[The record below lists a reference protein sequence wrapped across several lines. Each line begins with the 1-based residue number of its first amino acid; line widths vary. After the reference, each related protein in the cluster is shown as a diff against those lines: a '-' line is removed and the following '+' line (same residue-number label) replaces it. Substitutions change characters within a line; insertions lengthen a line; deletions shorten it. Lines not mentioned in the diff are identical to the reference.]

1 MIGYAIIT
9 LHIVIC
15 FIMLILLKTGVLK
28 VDGLMF
34 VMILC
39 IPFWGALCA
48 VIITIMINLG
58 MDGSKNGELEMMRSN
73 LLDQSQLP
81 RQEAESENIVP
92 LEDALIMNDPTVR
105 RSVMMDVLMT
115 DVKKYIP
122 VINQAR
128 MNDDVEV
135 VHYATTAMVELSKEY
150 ELKLQEYSSEY
161 ASNPGREGLL
171 DEYISFLAQYISS
184 GMVQGQL
191 LEIQRNTYHQLLI
204 SKLTLSP
211 NIDDYEKLVRSL
223 LSSKLYIRADVA
235 LSSME
240 ENWPNDERN
249 WILRFR
255 YYYETGAS
263 TKLKEMIKMTSES
276 GRYYSQEVRDIVEL
290 WEDTERKMKA

>member
-1 MIGYAIIT
+1 MIVYIF
-9 LHIVIC
+9 L
-15 FIMLILLKTGVLK
+15 LIHFVLCLAVFVLMKLGVLK
-28 VDGLMF
+28 VDGLM
-34 VMILC
+34 MIIVVC
-39 IPFWGALCA
+39 IPLWGALCA
-48 VIITIMINLG
+48 VIITVMIKLG
-58 MDGSKNGELEMMRSN
+58 KDGNKNGDLELMRSN
-73 LLDQSQLP
+73 LIDQSLLP
-81 RQEAESENIVP
+81 RQAEEADNIVP

-161 ASNPGREGLL
+161 ATNPGREGLL
-171 DEYISFLAQYISS
+171 DEYISFIAQYISS

-204 SKLTLSP
+204 SKLAITP
-211 NIDDYEKLVRSL
+211 NIDDYERLVKSL
-223 LSSKLYIRADVA
+223 LDSKLYIRADVA
-235 LSSME
+235 LSTME
-240 ENWPNDERN
+240 HNWPYDERN
-249 WILRFR
+249 WLLRFR

-263 TKLKEMIKMTSES
+263 TKLKEMIAETAES
-276 GRYYSQEVRDIVEL
+276 GNYYSRDIREIVKM
-290 WEDTERKMKA
+290 WEKEEMEA

>member
-1 MIGYAIIT
+1 MK
-9 LHIVIC
+9 L
-15 FIMLILLKTGVLK
+15 GVLK
-28 VDGLMF
+28 IDSLMMGM
-34 VMILC
+34 VIC

-48 VIITIMINLG
+48 VIITVMVNLG
-58 MDGSKNGELEMMRSN
+58 KDGNKNGDLELMRSN
-73 LLDQSQLP
+73 LLDQSLLP
-81 RQEAESENIVP
+81 RQEAESDDIVP

-161 ASNPGREGLL
+161 ANNPGREGLL

-204 SKLTLSP
+204 TKLTLKP
-211 NIDDYEKLVRSL
+211 NIDDYEKLVKSL
-223 LSSKLYIRADVA
+223 LNSKLYIRADVA
-235 LSSME
+235 LSTME
-240 ENWPNDERN
+240 QNWPSDERN
-249 WILRFR
+249 WLLRFR

-263 TKLKEMIKMTSES
+263 TKLKEMIKNTAGS
-276 GRYYSQEVRDIVEL
+276 GNYYSREIREIVKL
-290 WEDTERKMKA
+290 WEKEEMGA

>member
-1 MIGYAIIT
+1 MIGYTILG

-15 FIMLILLKTGVLK
+15 FIMFILLKVGVLK

-34 VMILC
+34 IMILC
-39 IPFWGALCA
+39 IPVWGALCA
-48 VIITIMINLG
+48 VVITVMINLG
-58 MDGSKNGELEMMRSN
+58 RDGTRNNELEMMRSN

-92 LEDALIMNDPTVR
+92 LEDALLMNDPSVR
-105 RSVMMDVLMT
+105 RSVMMDVLMA

-161 ASNPGREGLL
+161 AMNPGREGLL
-171 DEYISFLAQYISS
+171 DEYIAFLAQYISS

-191 LEIQRNTYHQLLI
+191 LEIQRNTYHQLLV
-204 SKLTLSP
+204 SKLTLTP

-223 LSSKLYIRADVA
+223 LDSKLFIRADVA
-235 LSSME
+235 LSTME
-240 ENWPNDERN
+240 ENWPLDERN
-249 WILRFR
+249 WLLRFR
-255 YYYETGAS
+255 YFYETGAS
-263 TKLKEMIKMTSES
+263 TKLKEMIKNTAQSD
-276 GRYYSQEVRDIVEL
+276 RFYSKEVRDIVEL
-290 WEDTERKMKA
+290 WE

>member
-1 MIGYAIIT
+1 MIGYTILG

-15 FIMLILLKTGVLK
+15 FIMFILLKVGVLK

-34 VMILC
+34 IMILC
-39 IPFWGALCA
+39 IPVWGALCA
-48 VIITIMINLG
+48 VVITVMINLG
-58 MDGSKNGELEMMRSN
+58 RDGTRNNELEMMRSN

-92 LEDALIMNDPTVR
+92 LEDALLMNDPSVR

-135 VHYATTAMVELSKEY
+135 VHYATTAMIELSKEY

-161 ASNPGREGLL
+161 AMNPGREGLL
-171 DEYISFLAQYISS
+171 DEYIAFLAQYISS

-191 LEIQRNTYHQLLI
+191 LEIQRNTYHQLLV
-204 SKLTLSP
+204 SKLTLTP

-223 LSSKLYIRADVA
+223 LDSKLFIRADVA
-235 LSSME
+235 LSTME
-240 ENWPNDERN
+240 ENWPLDERN
-249 WILRFR
+249 WLLRFR
-255 YYYETGAS
+255 YFYETGAS
-263 TKLKEMIKMTSES
+263 TKLKEMINNTAQSD
-276 GRYYSQEVRDIVEL
+276 RFYSKEVRDIVEL
-290 WEDTERKMKA
+290 WE

>member
-1 MIGYAIIT
+1 M
-9 LHIVIC
+9 
-15 FIMLILLKTGVLK
+15 FILLKVGVLK

-34 VMILC
+34 IMILC
-39 IPFWGALCA
+39 IPVWGALCA
-48 VIITIMINLG
+48 VVITVMINLG
-58 MDGSKNGELEMMRSN
+58 RDGTRNNELEMMRSN

-92 LEDALIMNDPTVR
+92 LEDALLMNDPSVR

-135 VHYATTAMVELSKEY
+135 VHYATTAMIELSKEY

-161 ASNPGREGLL
+161 AMNPGREGLL
-171 DEYISFLAQYISS
+171 DEYIAFLAQYISS

-191 LEIQRNTYHQLLI
+191 LEIQRNTYHQLLV
-204 SKLTLSP
+204 SKLTLTP

-223 LSSKLYIRADVA
+223 LDSKLFIRADVA
-235 LSSME
+235 LSTME
-240 ENWPNDERN
+240 ENWPLDERN
-249 WILRFR
+249 WLLRFR
-255 YYYETGAS
+255 YFYETGAS
-263 TKLKEMIKMTSES
+263 TKLKEMINNTAQSD
-276 GRYYSQEVRDIVEL
+276 RFYSKEVRDIVEL
-290 WEDTERKMKA
+290 WE

>member
-1 MIGYAIIT
+1 MIGYTILG

-15 FIMLILLKTGVLK
+15 FIMFILLKVGVLK

-34 VMILC
+34 IMILC
-39 IPFWGALCA
+39 IPVWGALCA
-48 VIITIMINLG
+48 VVITVMINLG
-58 MDGSKNGELEMMRSN
+58 RDGTRNNELEMMRSN

-92 LEDALIMNDPTVR
+92 LEDALLMNDPSVR

-161 ASNPGREGLL
+161 AMNPGREGLL
-171 DEYISFLAQYISS
+171 DEYIAFLAQYISS
-184 GMVQGQL
+184 GIVQGQL
-191 LEIQRNTYHQLLI
+191 LEIQRNTYHQLLV
-204 SKLTLSP
+204 SKLTLAP

-223 LSSKLYIRADVA
+223 LDSKLFIRADVA
-235 LSSME
+235 LSTME
-240 ENWPNDERN
+240 ENWPLDERN
-249 WILRFR
+249 WLLRFR
-255 YYYETGAS
+255 YFYETGAS
-263 TKLKEMIKMTSES
+263 TKLKEMIKNTAQSD
-276 GRYYSQEVRDIVEL
+276 RFYSKEVRDIVEL
-290 WEDTERKMKA
+290 WE

>member
-1 MIGYAIIT
+1 MI
-9 LHIVIC
+9 V
-15 FIMLILLKTGVLK
+15 FIFLLVHFALCLAVFVLMKLGVLK
-28 VDGLMF
+28 IDSLMM
-34 VMILC
+34 VIVIC

-48 VIITIMINLG
+48 VIITVMVNLG
-58 MDGSKNGELEMMRSN
+58 KDGNKNGDLELMRSN
-73 LLDQSQLP
+73 LLDQSLLP
-81 RQEAESENIVP
+81 RQEAESDDIVP

-161 ASNPGREGLL
+161 ANNPGREGLL

-204 SKLTLSP
+204 TKLTLKP
-211 NIDDYEKLVRSL
+211 NIDDYEKLVKSL
-223 LSSKLYIRADVA
+223 LNSKLYIRADVA
-235 LSSME
+235 LSTME
-240 ENWPNDERN
+240 QNWPSDERN
-249 WILRFR
+249 WLLRFR

-263 TKLKEMIKMTSES
+263 TKLKEMIKNTAGS
-276 GRYYSQEVRDIVEL
+276 GNYYSREIREIVKL
-290 WEDTERKMKA
+290 WEKEEMGA

>member
-1 MIGYAIIT
+1 MIGYTILG

-15 FIMLILLKTGVLK
+15 FIMFILLKVGVLK

-34 VMILC
+34 IMILC
-39 IPFWGALCA
+39 IPVWGALCA
-48 VIITIMINLG
+48 VVITVMINLG
-58 MDGSKNGELEMMRSN
+58 RDGTRNNELEMMRSN

-92 LEDALIMNDPTVR
+92 LEDALLMNDPSVR

-161 ASNPGREGLL
+161 AMNPGREGLL
-171 DEYISFLAQYISS
+171 DEYIAFLAQYISS

-191 LEIQRNTYHQLLI
+191 LEIQRNTYHQLLV
-204 SKLTLSP
+204 SKLTLAP

-223 LSSKLYIRADVA
+223 LDSKLFIRADVA
-235 LSSME
+235 LSTME
-240 ENWPNDERN
+240 ENWPLDERN
-249 WILRFR
+249 WLLRFR
-255 YYYETGAS
+255 YFYETGAS
-263 TKLKEMIKMTSES
+263 TKLKEMIKNTAQSD
-276 GRYYSQEVRDIVEL
+276 RFYSKEVRDIVQL
-290 WEDTERKMKA
+290 WE